1 MTNRKYIFIDTET
14 GGLDVNHSLLTMY
27 CGIFDENMN
36 HTGEL
41 DLKLKPSSGI
51 YKCSA
56 KALEV
61 NRINLEEHSKIAIT
75 YEHGRAQLESFL
87 DAASKNGDIKLIPV
101 GHNVHF
107 DLKFITH
114 YLMEEKDFHKRVGK
128 IVVDTTAIGLYLKC
142 AGIIPM
148 EVPNSLGDYAKYFG
162 IQTKNL
168 HDAKVDVILNAQ
180 VYKKMLQHTL
190 SERKRVAKI

>member
-1 MTNRKYIFIDTET
+1 MNRKYIFIDTET
-14 GGLDVNHSLLTMY
+14 GGLDTNHSLLTMY
-27 CGIFDENMN
+27 CGIFDENLN

-41 DLKLKPSSGI
+41 DLKLKPTSGL
-51 YKCSA
+51 YKTSA

-61 NRINLEEHSKIAIT
+61 NRINLEEHSKSAVT
-75 YEHGRAQLESFL
+75 YEEGARQLTQFL
-87 DAASKNGDIKLIPV
+87 DVVSKNGDIKLIPV
-101 GHNVHF
+101 GHNIAF
-107 DLKFITH
+107 DLKFIMH
-114 YLMEEKDFHKRVGK
+114 YMMDEKEFYKRVGK
-128 IVVDTTAIGLYLKC
+128 IAVDTTAIGLYLKC

-148 EVPNSLGDYAKYFG
+148 EVPNSLGDYARYFG

-180 VYKKMLQHTL
+180 VYKKMMQHTL